1 MQVRIQ
7 RGSAGAAAIRIPA
20 SKSISHRALIAAAL
34 ADGDSSLNHVV
45 RNADTEATM
54 RVLRHLGAE
63 IIENE
68 DGTVLVRGVHGIGQ
82 YDGEVADCG
91 ESGSTLRF
99 LIPLF
104 SLTGQEVSFT
114 GHGRLMERPLSVYEQ
129 MFRARGLSWKQ
140 ENGILRIQGALMAGS
155 YQIEG
160 DVSSQFISGLLFALP
175 LLTGD
180 SVLEI
185 LPPYESRSYV
195 TLSEDVL
202 ADAGIMVQD
211 AGSRIL
217 IPGGQSYR
225 PLQMSVDGDDS
236 QAAFFLAY
244 ACMARRPL
252 QVLGMRHDSRQGD
265 HAIIEILSRMGAA
278 VQPVEGGYEI
288 AGASLHG
295 AEIDLQDCPDL
306 GPVLFALATQ
316 AEGQTIFRNAGR
328 LRIKESDRIACMEE
342 ELRSLSCEIRSDR
355 DTVFVEGP
363 TSIQSGKTLSGHNDH
378 RIVMALSVLAAAAD
392 GPTVIAGAEAVNKSY
407 PEFFEDLKQIGTG
420 VEKI

>member
-7 RGSAGAAAIRIPA
+7 RGAAGAAAIRIPA

-34 ADGDSSLNHVV
+34 SQGDSQLNHVV
-45 RNADTEATM
+45 DNADTQATI
-54 RVLRHLGAE
+54 RALRHLGAE
-63 IIENE
+63 IHGSS
-68 DGTVLVRGVHGIGQ
+68 DGTVQVTGVHGIGQ
-82 YDGEVADCG
+82 YDGEQIDCG

-104 SLTGQEVSFT
+104 SLTGREVSFT
-114 GHGRLMERPLSVYEQ
+114 GHGRLMERPLSVYERI
-129 MFRARGLSWKQ
+129 FRAQGLRFEQ
-140 ENGILRIQGALMAGS
+140 AGGVLHIQGALQAGS

-175 LLTGD
+175 LLKQD
-180 SVLEI
+180 SRLEI

-195 TLSEDVL
+195 TLSEEVL
-202 ADAGIMVQD
+202 ADAGVAVRD
-211 AGSRIL
+211 AGNAIE
-217 IPGGQSYR
+217 IPGGQSYL
-225 PLQMSVDGDDS
+225 PLQMSIDGDDS

-244 ACMARRPL
+244 ACMSHRPL

-265 HAIIEILSRMGAA
+265 HAIIDILRRMGAC

-288 AGASLHG
+288 AGASLQG

-342 ELRSLSCEIRSDR
+342 ELHRLDCSIRSSQ
-355 DTVFVEGP
+355 DTVWVQGP
-363 TSIQSGKTLSGHNDH
+363 TAVQAGAVLDGHNDH
-378 RIVMALSVLAAAAD
+378 RIVMALSVLAACSSA
-392 GPTVIAGAEAVNKSY
+392 PIVITGAEAVRKSY
-407 PEFFEDLKQIGTG
+407 PGFFEDLKNAGAG
-420 VEKI
+420 VEEL